1 MNNSENS
8 LIYCEA
14 PEKKLFPLGSHC
26 FHATFASQVEC
37 ICWEPGEVRGGGEKK
52 MRRRRGGRIYNSIKK
67 IYKYFSYTGEN
78 NSLRLLDFVFSERGD
93 ELDVVLRIVR
103 FSFCLIL

>member
-1 MNNSENS
+1 
-8 LIYCEA
+8 
-14 PEKKLFPLGSHC
+14 
-26 FHATFASQVEC
+26 
-37 ICWEPGEVRGGGEKK
+37 

-78 NSLRLLDFVFSERGD
+78 NSFRLLDFVFSERGD